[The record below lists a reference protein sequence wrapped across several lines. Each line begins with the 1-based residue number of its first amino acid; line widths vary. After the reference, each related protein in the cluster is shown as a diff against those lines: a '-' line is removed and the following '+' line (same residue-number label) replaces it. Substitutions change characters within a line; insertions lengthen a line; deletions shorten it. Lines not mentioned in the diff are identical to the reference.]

1 MAAIVAVS
9 ALAFVALLRESK
21 ETKRHKRNRHRQPK
35 GGRARGRYGHAV
47 TGSCIVTPVHEQEYQ
62 NDETVQSM
70 DPRVVCEMHERD
82 KDARREVE
90 TQGTNI
96 P

>member
-9 ALAFVALLRESK
+9 ALAFVALLKESK

-35 GGRARGRYGHAV
+35 GGRARGRYGHSV